1 MAASVWSEA
10 RDLLETGL
18 VSLDLRVSATAR
30 SQLIHYLEI
39 LTTWNTTYN
48 LTAIREPNAMVVR
61 HLLDCLA
68 LLPMLDGRRLAD
80 VGSGAGLPGLVV
92 AIARPRIEA
101 ILIESNRKKAAFLR
115 HANRELRLT
124 NVRIIQERVEQW
136 VPNNGF
142 DIVTARAF
150 AKITDCIRTS
160 EHLLMSNGRFVLM
173 KGVDPVEELAD
184 LPPPWRTVENRR
196 VDIPGLNA
204 KRHIVQLDRSVI

>member
-10 RDLLETGL
+10 RDFLDTGL
-18 VSLDLRVSATAR
+18 ASMNLSISYSAR
-30 SQLIHYLEI
+30 SQLIRYLEV

-68 LLPMLDGRRLAD
+68 LLPMLDGHRLAD

-92 AIARPRIEA
+92 AIAQPKIEA
-101 ILIESNRKKAAFLR
+101 TLIESNRKKAAFLR
-115 HANRELRLT
+115 HSNRELRLS

-136 VPNNGF
+136 MPDNRF

-160 EHLLMSNGRFVLM
+160 EHLLTSNGKFMLM
-173 KGVDPVEELAD
+173 KGVDPIAEVAD
-184 LPPPWRTVENRR
+184 VPPPWRIVANRR
-196 VDIPGLNA
+196 VDIPGLDA
-204 KRHIVQLDRSVI
+204 KRHIVQLDRSLI